1 MSNTFIAGDPNSI
14 ICGYGSI
21 GSTGNIV
28 NNVIIYDYTN
38 PVNLTIFYS
47 MRNVISSYTGPVVN
61 VRRSTD
67 NATSD
72 FYTDLTQ
79 SYFTTG
85 SNGTGTTYDTWIT
98 GATGYIRI
106 WYDQSGK
113 NNNATNSVNGTT
125 QPLVAKIT
133 APNTKTY
140 YVVKWLSGPG
150 TRLTM
155 TTSMNPK
162 TIFCHFWN
170 DNNIGIYTIIS
181 GVFGQDDN
189 FRFVGT
195 SFATGDGNDWY
206 YSGTGTKIAY
216 VNGVSSTTVTLNS
229 VGGPTTAGWNVMGAS
244 VSSPVTFNFQLVGQ
258 DGYSNTRS
266 INGYMVDFFAHNTT
280 IDSTNMVQYYN
291 NRLF

>member
-14 ICGYGSI
+14 IYGYGSI
-21 GSTGNIV
+21 GSTG
-28 NNVIIYDYTN
+28 IYNYIN
-38 PVNLTIFYS
+38 PINLTVFYS
-47 MRNVISSYTGPVVN
+47 MRNVISTYTGPVVN

-106 WYDQSGK
+106 WYDQSGT

-133 APNTKTY
+133 APNSKSY
-140 YVVKWLSGPG
+140 YVVKWLSGSG
-150 TRLTM
+150 TKLTM
-155 TTSMNPK
+155 TTPMNPK

-170 DNNIGIYTIIS
+170 DNGTIATIIS
-181 GVFGQDDN
+181 GVFGADDN
-189 FRFVGT
+189 FRFVGGT

-216 VNGVSSTTVTLNS
+216 VNGVSSTTVTLSS
-229 VGGPTTAGWNVMGAS
+229 VGGPTTAGWNVMGTS

-258 DGYSNTRS
+258 DGYNISRN
-266 INGYMVDFFAHNTT
+266 IDGYMVEIFAHNTT

-291 NRLF
+291 DRLF